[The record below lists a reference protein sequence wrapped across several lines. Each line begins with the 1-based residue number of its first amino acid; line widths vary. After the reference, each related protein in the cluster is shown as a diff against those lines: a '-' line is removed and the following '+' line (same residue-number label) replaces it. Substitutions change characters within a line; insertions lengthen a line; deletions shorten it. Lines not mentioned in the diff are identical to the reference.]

1 MRIWVIEGS
10 KHSMLMEMNWLYIVL
25 VVERV
30 LELWVRVMVLFV
42 LIITVPMVTAAVLMA
57 IAVTGLVWRRVG
69 CVDSILLVR
78 VGVGMVKRV
87 MDRVLVEVHRLHIM
101 LIVKLVV

>member
-42 LIITVPMVTAAVLMA
+42 LIIAVPVVTTAVHVA
-57 IAVTGLVWRRVG
+57 IAVAGLVRRRVS
-69 CVDSILLVR
+69 CVNSILLVR
-78 VGVGMVKRV
+78 VGVGMVK
-87 MDRVLVEVHRLHIM
+87 
-101 LIVKLVV
+101 

>member
-1 MRIWVIEGS
+1 
-10 KHSMLMEMNWLYIVL
+10 MLMEVNWLYIVL

-30 LELWVRVMVLFV
+30 LELWVRMMVLFV
-42 LIITVPMVTAAVLMA
+42 LIIAVPVVSAAVLVA
-57 IAVTGLVWRRVG
+57 ITVAGLVRCPVS
-69 CVDSILLVR
+69 CIDTILLVR
-78 VGVGMVKRV
+78 VGVGMVKRA

>member
-1 MRIWVIEGS
+1 
-10 KHSMLMEMNWLYIVL
+10 MLMEVNWLYIVL

-30 LELWVRVMVLFV
+30 LELWVRMMVLFV
-42 LIITVPMVTAAVLMA
+42 LIIAVPVVSAAVLVA
-57 IAVTGLVWRRVG
+57 ITVTGLVRRRVS

-78 VGVGMVKRV
+78 VGVGMVKRA

>member
-1 MRIWVIEGS
+1 
-10 KHSMLMEMNWLYIVL
+10 MLMEVNWLYIVL

-30 LELWVRVMVLFV
+30 LELWVRMMVLFV
-42 LIITVPMVTAAVLMA
+42 LIIAVPVVSAAVLVA
-57 IAVTGLVWRRVG
+57 ITVAGLVRRRVS
-69 CVDSILLVR
+69 CIDTILLVR
-78 VGVGMVKRV
+78 VGVGMVKRA